1 MSSGAWNMS
10 VDEALLEHVR
20 EHGPA
25 LRFYGWE
32 RPTATLGYRQ
42 KAPDWLERARAL
54 GVDVVRRATGGG
66 TVLHAADLTYS
77 VVAPRAWPGL
87 PRDPHGSFA
96 WIRDVLL
103 HGLAELGL
111 AARPSAGSAQ
121 ASRSALCFAA
131 ATGTEI
137 DLLGVKLVGSA
148 QRRTSYGFLQHGSIR
163 LRPDDGLY
171 ERLFG
176 APLEALPEP
185 VEALAAGQ
193 VAGALRDAF
202 ATALHG
208 ALQSATLSPGE
219 DASARRR
226 LAERRQ
232 DPLVAPGLSLT
243 RAPAS
248 ADRFP

>member
-1 MSSGAWNMS
+1 
-10 VDEALLEHVR
+10 
-20 EHGPA
+20 
-25 LRFYGWE
+25 
-32 RPTATLGYRQ
+32 
-42 KAPDWLERARAL
+42 
-54 GVDVVRRATGGG
+54 VRRATGGG
-66 TVLHAADLTYS
+66 TVLHASDLTYS
-77 VVAPRAWPGL
+77 VVAPRGLAGL

-103 HGLAELGL
+103 RGLAELGL

-121 ASRSALCFAA
+121 AASSALCFAA

-176 APLEALPEP
+176 ASLEPLPEP
-185 VEALAAGQ
+185 VAALGAGQ
-193 VAGALRDAF
+193 VAAALRTAF
-202 ATALHG
+202 ATALDG
-208 ALQSATLSPGE
+208 ALHAATLSPVE

-226 LAERRQ
+226 LAERQQ
-232 DPLVAPGLSLT
+232 DPLAAPGLSLT

-248 ADRFP
+248 ADRLR